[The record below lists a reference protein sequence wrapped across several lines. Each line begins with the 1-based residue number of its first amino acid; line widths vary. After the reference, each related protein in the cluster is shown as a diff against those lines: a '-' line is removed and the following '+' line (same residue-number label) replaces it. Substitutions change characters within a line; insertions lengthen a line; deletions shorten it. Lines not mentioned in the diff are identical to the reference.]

1 MSGAQIVGI
10 LIFVAIIA
18 LTMYFTYLASKRQEG
33 TGDFYAAGR
42 SLTGFQNGL
51 AISGDYL
58 SAASFLGI
66 AGLVALNGYDGF
78 MYSVGWLMGYLIVLY
93 LIAEP
98 FRNSGNFT
106 VADVISYRLEQRP
119 VRTAGAIVTMAITMF
134 YMIAQLVGAGAIIQ
148 LLVGIPY
155 EISLIL
161 VGVLMMIYVVAGGM
175 LATSW
180 VQIIKAII
188 LMSAM
193 AIMILFIGLIFNFNL
208 SSLFGSV
215 MNGGVFN
222 GKETIGQGIEFLEPG
237 RLYTNPIDLLSLGI
251 TLILGTAGLS
261 HLLVRFF
268 TVPTAQA
275 ARSSVVWGMII
286 IGVFYLL
293 IGIIGFAAATLVGPE
308 AINEAGGG
316 GNMAAPLLAQVLGGG
331 AGTFGGEIFMDA
343 VSAVAFATIVAV
355 VAGLVITGAGVF
367 AHDIYTN
374 VIKRGQVDQRQ
385 QFKVARVAAFVI
397 GVVSIIL
404 GIVMKEFNVAQLVT
418 YSFAIGASSNLPVII
433 FSIYW
438 KRFNTAGAVA
448 SMLVGTIVTVVL
460 IILSP
465 NVWVDTFG
473 METAIYPLTN
483 PGIVSIP
490 LGFLAAVIV
499 SLMTKP
505 DDNDKLYAEMSVRS
519 HTGLGA
525 E

>member
-1 MSGAQIVGI
+1 MGSAK
-10 LIFVAIIA
+10 LIGVLLFVAIIA
-18 LTMYFTYLASKRQEG
+18 LTMFMTYLASKRTSG

-66 AGLVALNGYDGF
+66 AGLVALHGYDGF
-78 MYSVGWLMGYLIVLY
+78 MYSIGWLMGYLIILY

-119 VRTAGAIVTMAITMF
+119 VRTAAAVVTMAITMF
-134 YMIAQLVGAGAIIQ
+134 YMVAQLVGAGAIIQ
-148 LLVGIPY
+148 LLIGIPY
-155 EISLIL
+155 EISLII
-161 VGVLMMIYVVAGGM
+161 VGILMMIYVVAGGM

-180 VQIIKAII
+180 VQIIKAVL

-193 AIMILFIGLIFNFNL
+193 AVMLVFIGVIFNFNL
-208 SSLFGSV
+208 SSLFGSIIE
-215 MNGGVFN
+215 GGNVA
-222 GKETIGQGIEFLEPG
+222 GIGEVGGQGIEFLEPG

-286 IGVFYLL
+286 IGTFYLV
-293 IGIIGFAAATLVGPE
+293 IGIIGFAAASLVGSE
-308 AINEAGGG
+308 AIEEAGGG
-316 GNMAAPLLAQVLGGG
+316 GNMAAPLLGEVLGGG
-331 AGTFGGEIFMDA
+331 EGTFGGEIFMSA
-343 VSAVAFATIVAV
+343 ISAVAFATIVAV

-374 VIKRGQVDQRQ
+374 VIKRGQVDQKK
-385 QFKVARVAAFVI
+385 QFKVARITAFVI
-397 GVVSIIL
+397 GVISILL
-404 GIVMKEFNVAQLVT
+404 GIAMKNFNVAQLVT

-448 SMLVGTIVTVVL
+448 SMLTGTIVTVVL

-465 NVWVDTFG
+465 EIMG
-473 METAIYPLTN
+473 EAALYPLTN

>member
-1 MSGAQIVGI
+1 
-10 LIFVAIIA
+10 
-18 LTMYFTYLASKRQEG
+18 MYFTYLASKRTEG

-66 AGLVALNGYDGF
+66 AGLVALHGYDGF

-98 FRNSGNFT
+98 FRYSGNFT
-106 VADVISYRLEQRP
+106 VADVISYRLEERP
-119 VRTAGAIVTMAITMF
+119 VRTAAAVVTMAVTMF

-148 LLVGIPY
+148 LVIGIPY
-155 EISLIL
+155 EISLII

-193 AIMILFIGLIFNFNL
+193 AIMLVFIGVIFNFNL
-208 SSLFGSV
+208 SSLFGSIID
-215 MNGGVFN
+215 GSTYKGEAI
-222 GKETIGQGIEFLEPG
+222 GGQGIEFLEPG
-237 RLYTNPIDLLSLGI
+237 QLYKNPIDLLSLGI

-275 ARSSVVWGMII
+275 ARSSVVWGMLI
-286 IGVFYLL
+286 IGAFYLV
-293 IGIIGFAAATLVGPE
+293 IGIIGFDAASLVGAD

-343 VSAVAFATIVAV
+343 ISAVAFATIVAV

-374 VIKRGQVDQRQ
+374 VIKRGEVDSQK
-385 QFKVARVAAFVI
+385 QFKVARITSVVI
-397 GVVSIIL
+397 GVLSIIL
-404 GIVMKEFNVAQLVT
+404 GILAKDFNVAQLVT
-418 YSFAIGASSNLPVII
+418 YAFAVGASANLPVII

-438 KRFNTAGAVA
+438 KRFNTPGAVA
-448 SMLVGTIVTVVL
+448 AMLSG
-460 IILSP
+460 
-465 NVWVDTFG
+465 
-473 METAIYPLTN
+473 TAITVILILVSPEIMGENALFPLTN

-490 LGFLAAVIV
+490 AGFLIAVIV
-499 SLMTKP
+499 SLLTKP
-505 DDNDKLYAEMSVRS
+505 DDKDAMFAEMSVRS
-519 HTGLGA
+519 HTGIGA
-525 E
+525 D

>member
-1 MSGAQIVGI
+1 MDTASLFGVI
-10 LIFVAIIA
+10 LFGVIIA
-18 LTMYFTYLASKRQEG
+18 LTMYVTYLASKRTTG

-51 AISGDYL
+51 AIAGDYL

-66 AGLVALNGYDGF
+66 AGLVALYGYDGF
-78 MYSVGWLMGYLIVLY
+78 MYSIGWLMGYVIVLFI
-93 LIAEP
+93 IAEP

-106 VADVISYRLEQRP
+106 VADVISYRLKQRP
-119 VRTAGAIVTMAITMF
+119 VRTSAAVVTMAITMF
-134 YMIAQLVGAGAIIQ
+134 YMISQLVGAGAIIH

-155 EISLIL
+155 EVSLII
-161 VGVLMMIYVVAGGM
+161 VGVLMMIYVTLGGM

-180 VQIIKAII
+180 VQIIKAVL

-193 AIMILFIGLIFNFNL
+193 LIMLVFIAVIFNFNL
-208 SSLFGSV
+208 SSLFGDVISK
-215 MNGGVFN
+215 NG
-222 GKETIGQGIEFLEPG
+222 TEFLTPG
-237 RLYTNPIDLLSLGI
+237 KLYTNPIDLLSLGI

-286 IGVFYLL
+286 IGSFYF
-293 IGIIGFAAATLVGPE
+293 IIAIIGFAASALVGEE
-308 AINEAGGG
+308 AINAAGGG
-316 GNMAAPLLAQVLGGG
+316 GNMAAPLLGQVLGGG
-331 AGTFGGEIFMDA
+331 AGTLGGELFMA
-343 VSAVAFATIVAV
+343 GISAVAFATIVAV

-374 VIKRGQVDQRQ
+374 VIKRGEVDSRK
-385 QFKVARVAAFVI
+385 QFQVARITAFVI

-404 GIVMKEFNVAQLVT
+404 GILAKNFNVAQLVT
-418 YSFAIGASSNLPVII
+418 YAFAVGASSNLPVII

-438 KRFNTAGAVA
+438 KRFNTPGAVA
-448 SMLVGTIVTVVL
+448 AMLTGTITTVVL
-460 IILSP
+460 ILLSP
-465 NVWVDTFG
+465 NIMGDA
-473 METAIYPLTN
+473 AIYPLSN
-483 PGIVSIP
+483 PGLFSIP

-499 SLMTKP
+499 TLMTKP
-505 DDNDKLYAEMSVRS
+505 EDNDKMYAEMSVRA

-525 E
+525 EK

>member
-1 MSGAQIVGI
+1 MDTAKIFGI
-10 LIFVAIIA
+10 LLFGLIIA
-18 LTMYFTYLASKRQEG
+18 LTMYVTYLASKRTTG

-51 AISGDYL
+51 AIAGDYL

-66 AGLVALNGYDGF
+66 AGLVALYGYDGF
-78 MYSVGWLMGYLIVLY
+78 MYSIGWLMGYVIVLY
-93 LIAEP
+93 IIAEP

-119 VRTAGAIVTMAITMF
+119 VRTAAAVVTMAITMF
-134 YMIAQLVGAGAIIQ
+134 YMISQLVGAGAIIH

-155 EISLIL
+155 EVSLII
-161 VGVLMMIYVVAGGM
+161 VGVLMMIYVTLGGM

-180 VQIIKAII
+180 VQIIKAVL

-193 AIMILFIGLIFNFNL
+193 LIMLIFIAVIFKFNL
-208 SSLFGSV
+208 SSLFGSII
-215 MNGGVFN
+215 NGADIQGI
-222 GKETIGQGIEFLEPG
+222 GKVGGQGIGFLEPG
-237 RLYTNPIDLLSLGI
+237 QLYKNPIDLLSLGI

-275 ARSSVVWGMII
+275 ARTSVVWGMVI
-286 IGVFYLL
+286 IGTFYFV
-293 IGIIGFAAATLVGPE
+293 IAIIGFAAASLVGEE
-308 AINEAGGG
+308 AINAAGGG
-316 GNMAAPLLAQVLGGG
+316 GNMAAPLLGQVLGGG
-331 AGTFGGEIFMDA
+331 AGTIGGEIFMA
-343 VSAVAFATIVAV
+343 GISAVAFATIVAV

-374 VIKRGQVDQRQ
+374 VIKRGQVDSKK
-385 QFKVARVAAFVI
+385 QFQVARITAFVI

-404 GIVMKEFNVAQLVT
+404 GIVMKNFNVAQLVT
-418 YSFAIGASSNLPVII
+418 YAFAVGASANLPVII

-438 KRFNTAGAVA
+438 KRFNTPGAVA
-448 SMLVGTIVTVVL
+448 AMLTGTVVTVVL

-465 NVWVDTFG
+465 DIMG
-473 METAIYPLTN
+473 EAALYPLSN

-505 DDNDKLYAEMSVRS
+505 EDKDKLYAEMTVRS

-525 E
+525 EK